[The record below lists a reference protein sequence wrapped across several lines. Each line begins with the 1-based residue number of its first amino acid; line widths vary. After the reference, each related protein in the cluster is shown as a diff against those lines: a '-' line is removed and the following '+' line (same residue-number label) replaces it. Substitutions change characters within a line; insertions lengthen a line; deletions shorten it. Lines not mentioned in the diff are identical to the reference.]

1 MAEKTLLEIKNLSI
15 AFGKNE
21 VIHNMSYQLNQNEIL
36 GIVGESGS
44 GKSVSSLAILGLL
57 PKNISKITSGSILFE
72 NQDLTR
78 LNSKQFQ
85 AIRGKKN
92 SHHFSG
98 THEFFKSIYDL
109 RKTSSRNIVTTHKII

>member
-85 AIRGKKN
+85 AIRGKK
-92 SHHFSG
+92 
-98 THEFFKSIYDL
+98 
-109 RKTSSRNIVTTHKII
+109 